1 MFSLKY
7 NMGPTP
13 SDYFNEKYLR
23 DYFNKNL
30 LKKKGGGRD
39 NLSPER
45 FLSRYG
51 GEFSQ
56 ICQKCLDGT
65 YHFSCYNEKLVLKGS
80 NKKPR
85 VLSIPTVR
93 DRLVLG
99 VLNDYLSQVFS
110 DCVSHD
116 VPNSLIY
123 KIDHYIKTHPDK
135 PIHFLRTDFHDFY
148 GTIYIK
154 LLMNMISSRI
164 SDEKIKALIFN
175 AITTPTVSGSIPK
188 ATIRVKK
195 QGIPQG
201 LSISNILASIYM
213 LAFDKEFGK
222 SNAEIYIRYVDDILF
237 LDTKSATVKHQMLSE
252 IRRRNLRLRLSPAKC
267 KEGIVGIDSLDFIG
281 YVIKDKIF
289 IRKKNV
295 TRFLNRV
302 AALATKYKEGKAN
315 PAKRPL
321 FIKEDSNYNDY
332 YYEEFNELLSGFSY
346 SKRLYGWIAYF
357 QALTDVSSLY
367 GVDRVV
373 RHHFLREL
381 PQEITRKLHTLVDTY
396 YDIRRCGGNNLVP
409 NYDSLITV
417 GQREAFLKR
426 RGRID
431 ANKTYTDEQINNNF
445 ESYMDYLKRVSEH
458 NIGERS

>member
-1 MFSLKY
+1 
-7 NMGPTP
+7 MGPTP

-201 LSISNILASIYM
+201 LSISNILAAIYM
-213 LAFDKEFGK
+213 LSFDKEFGNT
-222 SNAEIYIRYVDDILF
+222 NADIYIRYVDDILF
-237 LDTKSATVKHQMLSE
+237 LDVKSPTLKHQMLSE
-252 IRRRNLRLRLSPAKC
+252 IRQRNLRLRLSPEKC
-267 KEGIVGIDSLDFIG
+267 KMGILGEDSIDFIG

-289 IRKKNV
+289 IRQKSV
-295 TRFLNRV
+295 TKFLNRV
-302 AALATKYKEGKAN
+302 ASLVTKCKEGLKN
-315 PAKRPL
+315 PSMRQL
-321 FIKEDSNYNDY
+321 FIKENSNYYEY
-332 YYEEFNELLSGFSY
+332 YTEEFNQLISGFRY
-346 SKRLYGWIAYF
+346 GNRLYGWIAYF
-357 QALTDVSSLY
+357 QAITDVSSLY
-367 GVDRVV
+367 GMDRVINNNIMKD
-373 RHHFLREL
+373 L
-381 PQEITRKLHTLVDTY
+381 PQEITNNINTLVDTY
-396 YDIRRCGGNNLVP
+396 YDIRRNGGNHLVP
-409 NYDSLITV
+409 NYDSLITA
-417 GQREAFLKR
+417 GQRAAFLKK

-431 ANKTYTDEQINNNF
+431 ANKQYTDEQINNYF

-458 NIGERS
+458 HIGERS